1 MNKESKEHRETE
13 HPETKHSERE
23 DQKGEDAERDSFG
36 RGKERR
42 AVSVAKR
49 FRWEAAHR
57 LSWHSG
63 CCSHVHGH
71 SYRMMV
77 RLEGVPQTTTEGGES
92 MLIDFKN
99 VKSIVSPLI
108 EKMDHATI
116 VARDDKQLRAALEMI
131 GSRAYVIEED
141 PTAENIAQHAAA
153 YILDNGSETLQ
164 KNGVENVEI
173 TLWET
178 ETCYARVTAE
188 VQGEPETGGGEHIPS
203 TQQLMTKAKERID
216 AFRKDKA
223 ND

>member
-1 MNKESKEHRETE
+1 MTRESKKHRETE
-13 HPETKHSERE
+13 HSDGER
-23 DQKGEDAERDSFG
+23 K
-36 RGKERR
+36 

-77 RLEGVPQTTTEGGES
+77 RLEGVPQTTTEGGGS

-116 VARDDKQLRAALEMI
+116 VAREDKQLRAALEMI
-131 GSRAYVIEED
+131 GSRVHVIEED
-141 PTAENIAQHAAA
+141 PTAENIAQHVAT
-153 YILDNGSETLQ
+153 YILDNGRETLHR
-164 KNGVENVEI
+164 NGVETLEI

-188 VQGEPETGGGEHIPS
+188 VQGEPETGGGPETRGEEHIPS
-203 TQQLMTKAKERID
+203 TQQLMTKAKERIE
-216 AFRKDKA
+216 AFRKDKP